1 MSRRRLSL
9 SVATIFAALTFA
21 APGGRAQIKQTPQ
34 SPEQNPRKIKKEPNK
49 VFQEWP
55 KEVEP
60 IITEAEL
67 RAYRKLQ
74 TDEERAQF
82 IEIFWRNR
90 DPDPD
95 TEENEYKDQ

>member
-1 MSRRRLSL
+1 MSRRRLVL
-9 SVATIFAALTFA
+9 CVATIFAALILA
-21 APGGRAQIKQTPQ
+21 APSSLAQPKQTPQ
-34 SPEQNPRKIKKEPNK
+34 SPEQKPRTVKKEPNN
-49 VFQEWP
+49 VFQQWP

-74 TDEERAQF
+74 TDEEREQF

-90 DPDPD
+90 DPDQAR
-95 TEENEYKDQ
+95 TRFAV